1 MRLWCL
7 LERSSSQST
16 GMQERKRC
24 KKDEVLKGSTSDVA
38 IFQAVTRSC
47 DDGVPVWRWSIGIR
61 RPVH

>member
-16 GMQERKRC
+16 GTQERKRC

-47 DDGVPVWRWSIGIR
+47 DDGVPVW
-61 RPVH
+61 